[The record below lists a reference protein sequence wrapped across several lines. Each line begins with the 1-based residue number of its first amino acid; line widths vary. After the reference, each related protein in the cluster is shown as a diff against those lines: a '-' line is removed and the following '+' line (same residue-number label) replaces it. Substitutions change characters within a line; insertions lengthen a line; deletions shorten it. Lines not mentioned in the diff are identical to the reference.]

1 MFGLGTQEILIILAV
16 ALIIFG
22 PKKLPEIGRALGQ
35 GLRELRKASR
45 DIMDS
50 IERDDEP
57 ESGYTWK
64 SDQISNQPSENTAH
78 TNGLIPTTATDEKTT
93 AEPETGKV
101 SNQEKENAC
110 DVADSDRD

>member
-57 ESGYTWK
+57 ESGYTWT
-64 SDQISNQPSENTAH
+64 SDQASNQISDNAADVQNSIQDFVSDET
-78 TNGLIPTTATDEKTT
+78 TNAD
-93 AEPETGKV
+93 PEIDQV
-101 SNQEKENAC
+101 EKEIAHN
-110 DVADSDRD
+110 VTDSNRD